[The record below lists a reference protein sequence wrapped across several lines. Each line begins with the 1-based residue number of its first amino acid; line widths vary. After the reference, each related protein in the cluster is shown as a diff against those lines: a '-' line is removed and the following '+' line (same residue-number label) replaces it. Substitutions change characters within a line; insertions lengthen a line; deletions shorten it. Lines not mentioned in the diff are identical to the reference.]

1 MFENLKHITNRFVI
15 AIIVFLIWIIFI
27 DDNSLIY
34 LHGLDKDVDKL
45 EQQKDFYQKGIEQQ
59 KQELKDLQDDK
70 KLQKYARE
78 KLLMKKEGEDIY
90 IIEEEPNQK

>member
-1 MFENLKHITNRFVI
+1 MSGVYKYITNRFVI
-15 AIIVFLIWIIFI
+15 AIIIFVIWIIFI

-34 LHGLDKDVDKL
+34 LHGLDKEIDEL
-45 EQQKDFYQKGIEQQ
+45 ETKKAYYEKEIKNQ
-59 KQELKDLQDDK
+59 KQELKDLNDPE

-90 IIEEEPNQK
+90 IIEEPEE

>member
-1 MFENLKHITNRFVI
+1 MFENLKHITNRFIIAVI
-15 AIIVFLIWIIFI
+15 IFLIWIIFI

-34 LHGLDKDVDKL
+34 LHGLDKDINEL
-45 EQQKDFYQKGIEQQ
+45 EQKKEFYQKGIKQQ
-59 KQELKDLQDDK
+59 KKELKDLKNDQ

-90 IIEEEPNQK
+90 IIEDEEDK

>member
-1 MFENLKHITNRFVI
+1 MSAPYKHITNRFVI
-15 AIIVFLIWIIFI
+15 AVIVFVIWILFI

-34 LHGLDKDVDKL
+34 LHGLNKDISEL
-45 EQQKDFYQKGIEQQ
+45 EQKKAFYQEGIQRQ
-59 KQELKDLQDDK
+59 KQDLKDLNNPQ

-90 IIEEEPNQK
+90 LIEEPEK

>member
-1 MFENLKHITNRFVI
+1 MLKKYKHITNRFVI
-15 AIIVFLIWIIFI
+15 ALIIFVLWIVFI

-34 LHGLDKDVDKL
+34 LHGLNKEIDRL
-45 EQQKDFYQKGIEQQ
+45 EQKKSFYQKEIDRQ
-59 KQELKDLQDDK
+59 KKELKDLNNDE

-90 IIEEEPNQK
+90 IIENKTDK